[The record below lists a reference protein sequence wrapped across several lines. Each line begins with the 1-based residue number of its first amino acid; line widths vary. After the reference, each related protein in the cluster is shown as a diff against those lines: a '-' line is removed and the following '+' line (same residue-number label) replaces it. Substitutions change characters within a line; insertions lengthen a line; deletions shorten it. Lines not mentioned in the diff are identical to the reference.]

1 MSFRP
6 KAIYMFQQEISQ
18 LNLQQLKAGEKRWV
32 GHLQGSSAA
41 LLFKEIASQSQQ
53 LFIVVARNNQ
63 HLGQLESELEFY
75 GIKPII
81 FPDWEILPYDRL
93 SPHQDIVSERL
104 SILSNM
110 PKHGV
115 LLLSAST
122 LVQRVAPT
130 SWVLGE
136 HFDIQVGQKFQL
148 EQQKADNAQAE
159 LDKQVEMRDELQAKY
174 EEAAQ
179 LAKISYYKNTY
190 GPVANQYKDLL
201 GKLDS
206 SIKENQKIIDNFEK
220 LSAARDA
227 YAQ

>member
-1 MSFRP
+1 M
-6 KAIYMFQQEISQ
+6 KKIGIILMISSVV
-18 LNLQQLKAGEKRWV
+18 A
-32 GHLQGSSAA
+32 SAA
-41 LLFKEIASQSQQ
+41 AKTTKTTTTA
-53 LFIVVARNNQ
+53 
-63 HLGQLESELEFY
+63 
-75 GIKPII
+75 
-81 FPDWEILPYDRL
+81 
-93 SPHQDIVSERL
+93 
-104 SILSNM
+104 
-110 PKHGV
+110 
-115 LLLSAST
+115 
-122 LVQRVAPT
+122 APT
-130 SWVLGE
+130 ASMTFEQRYDAISNQL
-136 HFDIQVGQKFQL
+136 DALRSKDDQRFQL

-179 LAKISYYKNTY
+179 LAKISYYKATY